1 VEARANEGDSNTT
14 LSINCLLLGSDSS
27 EVFTVKILKTEKV
40 SILKDLIKEKQSPRL
55 NHVVASELTVWKV
68 SLPEDTITPELTV
81 DDIETCQK
89 LRSVKKISSI
99 FGEAL
104 VDEHV
109 HILVQ
114 APTGALHKRFLDLS

>member
-1 VEARANEGDSNTT
+1 MST
-14 LSINCLLLGSDSS
+14 LSLNCFVLGGNSS
-27 EVFTVKILKTEKV
+27 EVFTVKILKTENV

-55 NHVVASELTVWKV
+55 NHVVASELILSQI
-68 SLPEDTITPELTV
+68 SLPVDIITPELTV
-81 DDIETCQK
+81 GDIETCQK
-89 LRSVKKISSI
+89 LHSVKKISSI

-114 APTGALHKRFLDLS
+114 APTGALHKRFLDLN